1 MLFKGAKGSQQGRK
15 LGAYG
20 QQGQAIP
27 VAVSGAGPPLQMDQQ
42 ALLQAGGQGTGA
54 A

>member
-1 MLFKGAKGSQQGRK
+1 MLFKSAKGCQQGRQ
-15 LGAYG
+15 LGANC
-20 QQGQAIP
+20 QQRQAIP
-27 VAVSGAGPPLQMDQQ
+27 VAVSGAGQTLQMDQQ